1 MYTININVNQ
11 SIETPKKEL
20 IAGQEKTKKE
30 KDEKIALG
38 PEEEDKKRK
47 TKIAVGAA
55 GVASAAA
62 TKIVTSTITN
72 RLKWMN
78 ATAGTVAEMQAVE
91 SFEETMAGVKMLG
104 GAAAAMAGGFLIGG
118 AVGGIAALTS
128 TVATT
133 LISAT
138 TERKIIE
145 HNQKWN
151 VISSSARLELLG
163 DATYGRNRR
172 L

>member
-11 SIETPKKEL
+11 STETPKKEL

-30 KDEKIALG
+30 KDDKIALG

-47 TKIAVGAA
+47 TKIALGAA
-55 GVASAAA
+55 GVAGAAA
-62 TKIVTSTITN
+62 TKIVTAAITN
-72 RLKWMN
+72 QLKWMN
-78 ATAGTVAEMQAVE
+78 STAGSVAEMQAAE
-91 SFEETMAGVKMLG
+91 SFEQTIAGVKMLG
-104 GAAAAMAGGFLIGG
+104 GAGTAIAGGFLIGG
-118 AVGGIAALTS
+118 PIGGAAAMAGIVVS
-128 TVATT
+128 N
-133 LISAT
+133 LISAE

-151 VISSSARLELLG
+151 VISSGARLELLG

>member
-20 IAGQEKTKKE
+20 IAGQEKTKKQE
-30 KDEKIALG
+30 DEKIALG

-47 TKIAVGAA
+47 TKIALGAA

-62 TKIVTSTITN
+62 TKIITSTITN

-78 ATAGTVAEMQAVE
+78 ATAGTVAEMQAAE
-91 SFEETMAGVKMLG
+91 SFEQTIAGVKMIG
-104 GAAAAMAGGFLIGG
+104 GSAAAIGASFAIGG
-118 AVGGIAALTS
+118 PVGGMAAIAGTL
-128 TVATT
+128 ATT
-133 LISAT
+133 LISAE

-145 HNQKWN
+145 HNQK
-151 VISSSARLELLG
+151 
-163 DATYGRNRR
+163 
-172 L
+172 